1 MKTNLKERSKNFN
14 PDTVLLKVLLFL
26 KFNQYKDVRYLKM
39 KKEFRIKLND
49 CKEIKHYIKNNELDL
64 EKIINEYS
72 SYLVTIINNI
82 ARDSL
87 NHEDKEEIVSEV
99 FFILWKNKNKLD
111 INKYLSSY
119 IAGITRN
126 VVKEYLR
133 KTRLNFDIADY
144 ENSLYS
150 YDKIDFFDNSVEEIS
165 KIEKKLEKMKEIDK
179 KVFLDFYY
187 SSKSIKDIAKEQ
199 KISEFSVKQRL
210 YRIRNKIKKEVRYE
224 Q

>member
-1 MKTNLKERSKNFN
+1 MKNKTIKEYESIDEKN
-14 PDTVLLKVLLFL
+14 
-26 KFNQYKDVRYLKM
+26 
-39 KKEFRIKLND
+39 
-49 CKEIKHYIKNNELDL
+49 LDL

-72 SYLVTIINNI
+72 SYTATIINNM

-87 NHEDKEEIVSEV
+87 NNEDKEEVVSEV

-133 KTRLNFDIADY
+133 KTKVNFDISDY

-150 YDKIDFFDNSVEEIS
+150 YDKIDLLDNSVEEIS
-165 KIEKKLEKMKEIDK
+165 KIEKKLENMKEIDK

-210 YRIRNKIKKEVRYE
+210 YRIRNKIKKEVR
-224 Q
+224 

>member
-1 MKTNLKERSKNFN
+1 MKK
-14 PDTVLLKVLLFL
+14 
-26 KFNQYKDVRYLKM
+26 KFYQYKDIRYLKT
-39 KKEFRIKLND
+39 KKEFRSKLND

-64 EKIINEYS
+64 EKIINEYT
-72 SYLVTIINNI
+72 SYTATIINNM

-87 NHEDKEEIVSEV
+87 NNEDKEEVVSEV

-133 KTRLNFDIADY
+133 KTKVNFDISDY
-144 ENSLYS
+144 ENSLYN
-150 YDKIDFFDNSVEEIS
+150 YDKIDLLDNSVEEIS
-165 KIEKKLEKMKEIDK
+165 KIEKKLENMKEIDK

-210 YRIRNKIKKEVRYE
+210 YRIRNKIKKEVR
-224 Q
+224 

>member
-1 MKTNLKERSKNFN
+1 
-14 PDTVLLKVLLFL
+14 VLLFL
-26 KFNQYKDVRYLKM
+26 KFYQYKDVRYLKI
-39 KKEFRIKLND
+39 KKEFRSKLND

-72 SYLVTIINNI
+72 SYIATIINNM

-87 NHEDKEEIVSEV
+87 NNEDKEEIVSEV
-99 FFILWKNKNKLD
+99 FFILWKNENKLD

-133 KTRLNFDIADY
+133 KVKVNFDISDY
-144 ENSLYS
+144 ENILYS
-150 YDKIDFFDNSVEEIS
+150 YDEINFLNNSVEKIR
-165 KIEKKLEKMKEIDK
+165 KIEKKLENMKEIDK

-187 SSKSIKDIAKEQ
+187 SSKSIKDIAEKYNM
-199 KISEFSVKQRL
+199 SEFSVKQRL
-210 YRIRNKIKKEVRYE
+210 YRIRKKIKKEA
-224 Q
+224 QK

>member
-1 MKTNLKERSKNFN
+1 MNE
-14 PDTVLLKVLLFL
+14 
-26 KFNQYKDVRYLKM
+26 
-39 KKEFRIKLND
+39 

-64 EKIINEYS
+64 EKIINDYS
-72 SYLVTIINNI
+72 PYVETIIKNM
-82 ARDSL
+82 ARDNL
-87 NHEDKEEIVSEV
+87 NNEDKEEIASEV
-99 FFILWKNKNKLD
+99 FFILWKNKNRLD

-133 KTRLNFDIADY
+133 KTKINFSISDY

-150 YDKIDFFDNSVEEIS
+150 YDKIELFENNIEELN
-165 KIEKKLEKMKEIDK
+165 KIENKLKNMKEIDK
-179 KVFLDFYY
+179 TIFLDFYY

-210 YRIRNKIKKEVRYE
+210 YRIRNRIKKEVKR
-224 Q
+224 